1 MKDFLIRGKNLQ
13 SGTKATCFL
22 WVNSFIPI
30 SLIEIYCW
38 IVKISVTLLLFLK
51 LCMYNPLF
59 PLNAIHIVYT
69 QLLNPLWKWASDTS
83 AGETTTGDC
92 TGHWSRVGITLPPLY
107 NLSSS
112 FPCGEQTRRQ
122 RMRPSSSSTSHFS
135 FKGEPPSLWRACH
148 WSITLMGIIWTEAE
162 SYSRLD
168 VQ

>member
-1 MKDFLIRGKNLQ
+1 MKDFLIREKNLQ

-30 SLIEIYCW
+30 SLIAIYCW

-51 LCMYNPLF
+51 LCTYNPLF

-92 TGHWSRVGITLPPLY
+92 TGHWPRVGIRLPPLY

-122 RMRPSSSSTSHFS
+122 RMRPSSSSTSHANI
-135 FKGEPPSLWRACH
+135 SLLKVSLPRCEELVIGPLRSWVSSGRRQRVTA
-148 WSITLMGIIWTEAE
+148 G
-162 SYSRLD
+162 
-168 VQ
+168 